1 MTNLVSVIIPT
12 YNGEKYIRDTIRSI
26 KEQDVD
32 VALEIIVIDDISTD
46 STVKIAQEM
55 GCRVIV
61 NSEHKGQVAAKN
73 TGIREANGK
82 YWMTIDQDDMLTEGA
97 LKRLMDEFE
106 KDPETKIVMAKLKDF
121 CSPDTP
127 EQVKYCKQNPF
138 YGILTGS
145 TLFKKDVF
153 DIIGFWQ
160 EGVITGDVIDLTTRL
175 LKAGISIKKIDFIS
189 CDRRIHSAN
198 YGRTN
203 QKDEYKDYAKALRE
217 RLKGLKMQSKF
228 INRPETLVAVER
240 ERERERERESNLPS

>member
-1 MTNLVSVIIPT
+1 MDYLISIIIPS
-12 YNGEKYIRDTIRSI
+12 YNGEKYIKECIKSI
-26 KEQDVD
+26 QKQDMKT
-32 VALEIIVIDDISTD
+32 EIIVVDDISTD

-240 ERERERERESNLPS
+240 ERESNLPS

>member
-1 MTNLVSVIIPT
+1 MTSLISIIIPT
-12 YNGEKYIRDTIRSI
+12 YNGEKYIKECIKSI
-26 KEQDVD
+26 QKQDMKT
-32 VALEIIVIDDISTD
+32 EIIVVDDISTD
-46 STVKIAQEM
+46 NTVNIAQDM

-61 NSEHKGQVAAKN
+61 NTEHKGQVAAKN

-82 YWMTIDQDDMLTEGA
+82 YWLTIDQD
-97 LKRLMDEFE
+97 
-106 KDPETKIVMAKLKDF
+106 DF

-127 EQVKYCKQNPF
+127 EQVNYCKQKPF

-203 QKDEYKDYAKALRE
+203 QKDEYKDYARALRE
-217 RLKGLKMQSKF
+217 RLKGIKMQSKF

-240 ERERERERESNLPS
+240 ERERERERVISLVKVVFKEAA